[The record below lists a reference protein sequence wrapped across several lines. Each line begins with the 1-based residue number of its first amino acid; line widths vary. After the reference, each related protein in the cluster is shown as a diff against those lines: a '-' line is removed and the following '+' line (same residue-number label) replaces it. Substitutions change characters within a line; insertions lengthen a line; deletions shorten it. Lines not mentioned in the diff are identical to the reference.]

1 MKNRKMRLIEGSR
14 EMEASEIERILK
26 HSEYGIISSIGQD
39 QMPYGIPM
47 SYIYKDSNIYFHC
60 GLKGHKI
67 DNFDFNKNVSF
78 TIVEKTRLIPK
89 DLDTAYNSVIGFG
102 KIYRLEAE
110 EKLWVLEELVKKYAA
125 DYLDKG
131 REEARRDLDHTGVY
145 RIELE
150 KISGKTRR
158 FF

>member
-1 MKNRKMRLIEGSR
+1 MNNRNMRLIEGSR

-26 HSEYGIISSIGQD
+26 HSEYGIISTIGED

-67 DNFDFNKNVSF
+67 DNFDFNENVSF
-78 TIVEKTRLIPK
+78 TVVENTKLIAK
-89 DLDTAYNSVIGFG
+89 DLDTAYRSVIGFG
-102 KIYRLEAE
+102 KISILESE

-125 DYLDKG
+125 DFLEKG
-131 REEARRDLDHTGVY
+131 REEARRDLDHT
-145 RIELE
+145 RIYKIRLE
-150 KISGKTRR
+150 KISGKNRR